1 MASYKKNTR
10 MCVACRG
17 HADKSE
23 LVRFVKTDGDRVV
36 RDASGNMP
44 GRGVWL
50 HPTAECIERAK
61 KKRLLLAH
69 FHTNVP
75 DEVLRGL
82 DD

>member
-10 MCVACRG
+10 MCVACRQ

-23 LVRFVKTDGDRVV
+23 LVRFVKTDGDNVV
-36 RDASGNMP
+36 LDASGKLP

-50 HPTAECIERAK
+50 HPTAECVAKTK
-61 KKRLLLAH
+61 KKRLLSAH
-69 FHTNVP
+69 FHMNVP
-75 DEVLRGL
+75 DEILRGI